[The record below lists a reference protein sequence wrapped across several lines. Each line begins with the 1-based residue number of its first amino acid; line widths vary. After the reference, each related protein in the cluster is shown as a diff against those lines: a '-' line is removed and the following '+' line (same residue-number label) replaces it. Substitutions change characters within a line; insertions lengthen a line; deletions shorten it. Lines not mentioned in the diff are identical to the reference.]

1 MKKFFLLIMLLCIEP
16 LHTVSVIKTTLTN
29 TEQEII
35 KMSQTLSEVVN
46 LIYHKYYKNLTA
58 EEMQKAFVDCFNSF
72 AKRDPHSSVLGP
84 DDMKNLQQKMSG
96 EFSGIGVVLPGDL
109 KDEDDEFLPF
119 IEIVPGGPSDKAG
132 IRAGDKLMQIE
143 DEVIKGM
150 KIDQIMNKLKGERNS
165 KVSIKIM
172 REKYPEPLD
181 FIITRDIIK
190 DEISLS
196 FHLPD
201 QNVYYLLL
209 SIFSE
214 KSAKHVA
221 DILKKADEKKCKG
234 IIIDL
239 RNNTGGLFDSALEIA
254 GLFLPK
260 NTLVTVTKNR
270 EHKVTESWK
279 TSREPLPIAKGM
291 PIFFI
296 VNNYTAS
303 AAEIMAGTL
312 KVYSEKEKDLHVF
325 VVGTQT
331 FGKGSV
337 QEVIPLSND
346 CALRLTTALYYLP
359 FNTCI
364 QGKGVT
370 PDFVIEP
377 RLPLSE
383 THKWMTDTYGREK
396 SLKDSIKPHDEKEDK
411 TEEEKKKKEKK
422 KDDKTPWKEQ
432 RKEMLANDYMV
443 QNTVSLIDML
453 DAGKKAYPSMTS
465 RQAQKAFLTENY
477 VVDHKLNLEEITT

>member
-1 MKKFFLLIMLLCIEP
+1 MKKIFLLSTLLCIHS
-16 LHTVSVIKTTLTN
+16 LQANTIIKSTLN
-29 TEQEII
+29 EVEQEIV
-35 KMSQTLSEVVN
+35 KMSQTFSEVVN
-46 LIYHKYYKNLTA
+46 LIYYKYYKNLDPK
-58 EEMQKAFVDCFNSF
+58 ELQKAFVDSFNSF

-84 DDMKNLQQKMSG
+84 EDMKNLQQKMSG

-132 IRAGDKLMQIE
+132 IRAGDKLMQIN

-150 KIDQIMNKLKGERNS
+150 KIDQIMNKLKGEKHS
-165 KVSIKIM
+165 KVNLKVM

-181 FIITRDIIK
+181 FEVKRDIIK

-196 FHLPD
+196 FYLPD
-201 QNVYYLLL
+201 QNIYYLLL

-214 KSAKHVA
+214 KSANHVA
-221 DILKKADEKKCKG
+221 DTLKEAHKKKCKG

-260 NTLVTVTKNR
+260 NTLVAVTKNR

-279 TSREPLPIAKGM
+279 TSREPLPLAKGM

-312 KVYSEKEKDLHVF
+312 KIYSEKEKDLHVF

-359 FNTCI
+359 FDTCI

-377 RLPLSE
+377 RLPLSD

-396 SLKDSIKPHDEKEDK
+396 ALKGSIKPHDDK
-411 TEEEKKKKEKK
+411 EEKKEEKKKK

-432 RKEMLANDYMV
+432 RQEMLANDYMV

-453 DAGKKAYPSMTS
+453 NAGTKAHPSMAS
-465 RQAQKAFLTENY
+465 RQAQKAFLNENY
-477 VVDHKLNLEEITT
+477 VVDRKLNLQEIKE

>member
-1 MKKFFLLIMLLCIEP
+1 MKKFFLLATLICIQP
-16 LHTVSVIKTTLTN
+16 LQSISVLKSTLN
-29 TEQEII
+29 ATEQEII

-46 LIYHKYYKNLTA
+46 LVHHKYYTNLDGDA
-58 EEMQKAFVDCFNSF
+58 VKKAFSDALNGY
-72 AKRDPHSSVLGP
+72 AKRDPHSSFLSAE
-84 DDMKNLQQKMSG
+84 DMKGLQQKMSG

-132 IRAGDKLMQIE
+132 IRAGDKLMQI
-143 DEVIKGM
+143 DDDVIKGM
-150 KIDQIMNKLKGERNS
+150 KIDQIMNKLKGEKHS
-165 KVSIKIM
+165 KVKLKIM
-172 REKYPEPLD
+172 RDKYPEPMD
-181 FIITRDIIK
+181 FTVTRDIIK

-196 FHLPD
+196 FYLPD

-221 DILKKADEKKCKG
+221 DTLKKAHEKKCKG

-260 NTLVTVTKNR
+260 DTLVAVTKNR
-270 EHKVTESWK
+270 HHKITESWK

-359 FNTCI
+359 FDTCI

-370 PDFVIEP
+370 PDFIIEP

-396 SLKDSIKPHDEKEDK
+396 ALKGSIKPHGEK
-411 TEEEKKKKEKK
+411 EEKKEKKKK

-453 DAGKKAYPSMTS
+453 NAGKKAYPNMTS

-477 VVDHKLNLEEITT
+477 VVDRKLNLQEIKP

>member
-1 MKKFFLLIMLLCIEP
+1 MKKFFLLALIICIQP
-16 LHTVSVIKTTLTN
+16 LGAISILKTTLKPA
-29 TEQEII
+29 EQEII

-58 EEMQKAFVDCFNSF
+58 EEVQKAFIDSFNSF

-132 IRAGDKLMQIE
+132 IRAGDKLMQID

-150 KIDQIMNKLKGERNS
+150 KIDQIMNKLKGERHSTVNL
-165 KVSIKIM
+165 KVM
-172 REKYPEPLD
+172 RDKYPEPMD
-181 FIITRDIIK
+181 FKIKRDIIK

-196 FHLPD
+196 FYMPD

-214 KSAKHVA
+214 KSAQHVA
-221 DILKKADEKKCKG
+221 NILKKAHEKKCKG

-260 NTLVTVTKNR
+260 DTLVAVTKNR
-270 EHKVTESWK
+270 DHQVTESWK
-279 TSREPLPIAKGM
+279 TTREPLPIAKGM

-312 KVYSEKEKDLHVF
+312 KVYSEKEKDLYVF

-359 FNTCI
+359 FDTCI

-377 RLPLSE
+377 RLPLSD
-383 THKWMTDTYGREK
+383 THKWMTETYGREK
-396 SLKDSIKPHDEKEDK
+396 SLKGSIKPDNEKQ
-411 TEEEKKKKEKK
+411 EEKKEKKKK

-453 DAGKKAYPSMTS
+453 NTGRLAHPTMTT

-477 VVDHKLNLEEITT
+477 VVDRKLNLEEIKA

>member
-1 MKKFFLLIMLLCIEP
+1 MKKSLVLIAALIPTLLNAPVL
-16 LHTVSVIKTTLTN
+16 KTTLTPS
-29 TEQEII
+29 EQEIV
-35 KMSQTLSEVVN
+35 KMSQTLSEVIN
-46 LIYHKYYKNLTA
+46 LVLHKYYTNLDSDA
-58 EEMQKAFVDCFNSF
+58 IKKAFGDALNGY
-72 AKRDPHSSVLGP
+72 AKRDPHSSFMSAEEV
-84 DDMKNLQQKMSG
+84 KNLQQKMTG
-96 EFSGIGVVLPGDL
+96 EFFGIGVVLPGDL

-119 IEIVPGGPSDKAG
+119 IEVVPDGPSDKAG
-132 IRAGDKLMQIE
+132 IRAGDKLMQI
-143 DEVIKGM
+143 DENIIKGM
-150 KIDQIMNKLKGERNS
+150 KIDQIMGKLKGERNS
-165 KVSIKIM
+165 KVKLKVM

-181 FIITRDIIK
+181 FTVTRDVIK

-196 FHLPD
+196 FFLPD
-201 QNVYYLLL
+201 QNICYLLL

-214 KSAKHVA
+214 KSAEHVKT
-221 DILKKADEKKCKG
+221 ILKQAHEKKCKG

-239 RNNTGGLFDSALEIA
+239 RNNTGGLFDAALEIA

-279 TSREPLPIAKGM
+279 TSRNPLPIAKGM

-312 KVYSEKEKDLHVF
+312 QLYSEKEKDLHVF

-337 QEVIPLSND
+337 QEVIPLSNE

-359 FNTCI
+359 FDTCI
-364 QGKGVT
+364 QGKGVS

-383 THKWMTDTYGREK
+383 THKWMTETYGREK
-396 SLKDSIKPHDEKEDK
+396 ALKGSIKPHGQKDNTDD
-411 TEEEKKKKEKK
+411 KKKKK
-422 KDDKTPWKEQ
+422 KDTKVPWKEKRQ
-432 RKEMLANDYMV
+432 EMLANDYMV
-443 QNTVSLIDML
+443 QNTVSMIDML
-453 DAGKKAYPSMTS
+453 AAGKKAYPSMTS
-465 RQAQKAFLTENY
+465 RQSQKAFLTENY
-477 VVDHKLNLEEITT
+477 VVDRKLNLQEIKA

>member
-1 MKKFFLLIMLLCIEP
+1 MKKFFLLATLICIHP
-16 LHTVSVIKTTLTN
+16 LQSNSVLKSTLN
-29 TEQEII
+29 AAEQEII

-46 LIYHKYYKNLTA
+46 LVHHKYYTNLDGDA
-58 EEMQKAFVDCFNSF
+58 VKKAFGDALNGY
-72 AKRDPHSSVLGP
+72 AKRDPHSSFLSAE
-84 DDMKNLQQKMSG
+84 DMKGLQQKMSG

-132 IRAGDKLMQIE
+132 IRAGDKLMQI
-143 DEVIKGM
+143 DDDVIKGM
-150 KIDQIMNKLKGERNS
+150 KIDQIMNKLKGERHSDVNL
-165 KVSIKIM
+165 KVM

-181 FIITRDIIK
+181 FKVKRDIIK

-196 FHLPD
+196 FYLPD

-221 DILKKADEKKCKG
+221 DTLKKAHEKKCKG

-239 RNNTGGLFDSALEIA
+239 RNNTGGLFDSALDIA

-260 NTLVTVTKNR
+260 DTLVAVTKNR

-359 FNTCI
+359 FDTCI

-396 SLKDSIKPHDEKEDK
+396 ALKGSIKPHGAK
-411 TEEEKKKKEKK
+411 EEKKEKKKK

-453 DAGKKAYPSMTS
+453 NAGKKAHPSMTS
-465 RQAQKAFLTENY
+465 RQSQKAFLTENY
-477 VVDHKLNLEEITT
+477 VVDRKLNLQEIKP

>member
-1 MKKFFLLIMLLCIEP
+1 MKKYLLLITLLCIHP
-16 LHTVSVIKTTLTN
+16 LDSRVLKTTLN
-29 TEQEII
+29 QTEQEII
-35 KMSQTLSEVVN
+35 NMSQTLSEVVN
-46 LIYHKYYKNLTA
+46 LVHHKYYTNLDSEA
-58 EEMQKAFVDCFNSF
+58 VKKAFGDALNGY
-72 AKRDPHSSVLGP
+72 AKRDPHSSFLSAEDV
-84 DDMKNLQQKMSG
+84 KSLQQKMTG

-132 IRAGDKLMQIE
+132 IRAGDKLMQI
-143 DEVIKGM
+143 DDDIIKGM
-150 KIDQIMNKLKGERNS
+150 KIDQIMNKLKGKQGS
-165 KVSIKIM
+165 KVRLKVM

-181 FIITRDIIK
+181 FTVTRDIIK

-196 FHLPD
+196 FYLPD
-201 QNVYYLLL
+201 QNICYLLL

-214 KSAKHVA
+214 KSAEHVA
-221 DILKKADEKKCKG
+221 SILKQAHEKNCKG
-234 IIIDL
+234 IVIDL

-260 NTLVTVTKNR
+260 GSLVAVTKNR

-279 TSREPLPIAKGM
+279 TTRDPLPIAKGM

-312 KVYSEKEKDLHVF
+312 KIYSEKEKDLHVF

-337 QEVIPLSND
+337 QEVIPLSNE

-359 FNTCI
+359 FDTCI

-370 PDFVIEP
+370 PDFTIEP

-396 SLKDSIKPHDEKEDK
+396 ALKGSIKPHGQ
-411 TEEEKKKKEKK
+411 EEEKKNNKNKKR
-422 KDDKTPWKEQ
+422 DDKTPWKEQ
-432 RKEMLANDYMV
+432 RQEMLANDYML

-453 DAGKKAYPSMTS
+453 DAGKKSHASMTS
-465 RQAQKAFLTENY
+465 RQAQKAYLTENY
-477 VVDHKLNLEEITT
+477 VVDRKLNLKETKA